1 MQLLPISNNANVSL
15 RSTDVRNVCN
25 ATLSLLFTL
34 ALFIWGLLVNRK
46 QAWRTDG
53 GTAAF
58 GCAALSL
65 AVVKHG
71 AQLPL
76 RPQRR
81 GVCLAAL
88 AHVGRRAVAKLPQL
102 VVVGRRRQRPRS
114 LRRLRRG
121 GETPARGE
129 AGNARRRRR
138 ASAARRLK

>member
-65 AVVKHG
+65 AVVST
-71 AQLPL
+71 ALNFLYVQL
-76 RPQRR
+76 
-81 GVCLAAL
+81 
-88 AHVGRRAVAKLPQL
+88 L
-102 VVVGRRRQRPRS
+102 VFS
-114 LRRLRRG
+114 L
-121 GETPARGE
+121 
-129 AGNARRRRR
+129 
-138 ASAARRLK
+138 